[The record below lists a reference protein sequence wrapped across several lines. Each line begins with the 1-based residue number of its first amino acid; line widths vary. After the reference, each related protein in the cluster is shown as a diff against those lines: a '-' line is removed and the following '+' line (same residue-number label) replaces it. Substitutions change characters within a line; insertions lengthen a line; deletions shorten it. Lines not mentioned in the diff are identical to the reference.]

1 MGNINFMSGRR
12 SKGSLPPHLE
22 EKKGN
27 YYYVV
32 KIHGKPIWYSLKTR
46 DVSIAL
52 KKWAELEG
60 NLIKSRNSFL
70 PNVNIN
76 SNEITFSSLCER
88 YIKEVT
94 GYKAER
100 TQKDEKRIIG
110 FLIKQFGEKILS
122 NITRQDIIRY
132 HDSLRATPYEANHRL
147 AVLHHIFGKAV
158 DWGYAEI
165 NHADKIKRFKQ
176 KKHKLRL
183 TPEILFEKIFPN
195 AVLKLKIAIMLGFNL
210 AQHEKEVKNIKWSNI
225 DFNKRIIEFVRA
237 KTDEPLLIH
246 INEPLYQFLCYLKSK
261 RSSIADHLIYHYDNE
276 NKKFVPYKSFRRL
289 WRNSLIKAGFK
300 PGEYKF
306 KELRHLANTCM
317 KSKGI
322 TVDKRMAVT
331 GHTDIASNEVY
342 THKIVEDSIDAT
354 RSLEVYRPAK
364 F

>member
-70 PNVNIN
+70 PSVNIS

-132 HDSLRATPYEANHRL
+132 HDSLRAIPYEANHRL

-158 DWGYAEI
+158 DWGYI
-165 NHADKIKRFKQ
+165 
-176 KKHKLRL
+176 
-183 TPEILFEKIFPN
+183 
-195 AVLKLKIAIMLGFNL
+195 V
-210 AQHEKEVKNIKWSNI
+210 
-225 DFNKRIIEFVRA
+225 EFVRA